1 MSKPPR
7 EMSADSRLVIG
18 LAGILA
24 IAFSVYLYLGYVRV
38 NDVNNSWRQQEENL
52 ALRSAALTEL
62 NRSLGYNGL
71 IHNFKN
77 YILRQRDSYRI
88 KAEDDYAIAMQ
99 AIQRL
104 LLTDP
109 SADEVAALKTVREV
123 AENYHDR
130 LGDAQIAIANGL
142 TVREVDQLVRID
154 DRQAAAALAQLQ
166 ETTRKRSEEG
176 LAATNEAIEG
186 TLAHIAGGF
195 LMLPIILISAFI
207 IIRYIRRIDEMRDQ
221 NRRQSDLLE
230 LTLESMDQ
238 GISMVDDKLNLVVMN
253 DRFYEL
259 LDFPKD
265 MMPPGTPLETAFRIN
280 AERGEYGPG
289 DQKAQI
295 EERLALARKF
305 EPHLFTR
312 ERPDGTVL
320 EIRGAPLPGGGFV
333 TTYSDI
339 TVRVRAERE
348 AREARSSLLEAIAV
362 MDEGFV
368 YFDKDDKL
376 ALCNDQYR
384 EYYPLSADLFVPG
397 TTFEHIIREGAKRG
411 EYNIDPDKIEEWVQE
426 RSELHRTSDRSFER
440 KMASGRW
447 LKVTDRRTPDGGSIG
462 FRVDITELKEAQEK
476 AEAAN
481 VAKSSFL
488 ANMSHEIRTP
498 MNAIIGLSQL
508 ALKTDIPPRTR
519 DYLEKVHNSAHALL
533 GIINDILDF
542 SKMEAGRLELE
553 NVPFRL
559 DDVLQN
565 DASLFSES
573 VGDKNLEVLFWT
585 EPDIPRALVGDP
597 LRLGQILTNLTS
609 NAIKFTE
616 SGEVVVRVEMI
627 ERLGDSGR
635 FRISVE
641 DTGIG
646 MTPEQ
651 YDKLF
656 CPFTQADV
664 TTTRQYGGT
673 GLGLTICRELA
684 EKMGGGITV
693 ESTPGKGSKFT
704 VELPIGLQQDDL
716 RKSLPAHF
724 DPSQLRI
731 MIVDDNQ
738 TSLDI
743 LGDTLR
749 SLNFKQV
756 DCELS
761 AKAAIRKFTDSL
773 ERGESCDIMIVDWR
787 MPEMNGIELTKRIRA
802 ACNGAQAPAVF
813 MISAHNR
820 MEIVRQADQI
830 GLAGF
835 LVKPVNTS
843 LLIDAISDH
852 FSSIGTPHD
861 ILMPDSIEE
870 TQIHDAIRD
879 LRVLVVED
887 NAINQQVATGILGDV
902 GVRVELADNGRI
914 AVERMKKDPDSVD
927 VILMDLQM
935 PEMDGYEATRQI
947 RALPDMASKP
957 IIAMTAHA
965 MNEERDAC
973 LAAGMNDH
981 VSKPIV
987 ATKLFGTL
995 AKWAPQKG
1003 ATTAPAVA
1011 TASADPAPAEPV
1023 AAEPVAIGPAP
1034 ANSRLT
1040 GPDSED
1046 GFNFAQAKDRLGLDD
1061 AFFFKLLRDFND
1073 KYENFE
1079 AELTGAFDNGDV
1091 ETAARLV
1098 HTVAGL
1104 AGTVGAEDL
1113 QRESRALENA
1123 LRENGL
1129 DGADPAPAIAAHA
1142 RTRHVLDALQASGEA
1157 LGQTP
1162 SEQAQASD
1170 IPGLLKQ
1177 LEAGLK
1183 AKRISARKLVEE
1195 LETTLDGSGG
1205 ATFETLKTA
1214 VGKLDFEKACHILH
1228 KLRDELVEHK
1238 GGTA

>member
-1 MSKPPR
+1 
-7 EMSADSRLVIG
+7 
-18 LAGILA
+18 
-24 IAFSVYLYLGYVRV
+24 
-38 NDVNNSWRQQEENL
+38 
-52 ALRSAALTEL
+52 
-62 NRSLGYNGL
+62 
-71 IHNFKN
+71 
-77 YILRQRDSYRI
+77 
-88 KAEDDYAIAMQ
+88 MQ

-498 MNAIIGLSQL
+498 MNAIIGLTPTGPENRHS
-508 ALKTDIPPRTR
+508 DSHPR
-519 DYLEKVHNSAHALL
+519 LS
-533 GIINDILDF
+533 
-542 SKMEAGRLELE
+542 
-553 NVPFRL
+553 
-559 DDVLQN
+559 
-565 DASLFSES
+565 
-573 VGDKNLEVLFWT
+573 
-585 EPDIPRALVGDP
+585 
-597 LRLGQILTNLTS
+597 
-609 NAIKFTE
+609 
-616 SGEVVVRVEMI
+616 
-627 ERLGDSGR
+627 
-635 FRISVE
+635 
-641 DTGIG
+641 
-646 MTPEQ
+646 
-651 YDKLF
+651 
-656 CPFTQADV
+656 
-664 TTTRQYGGT
+664 
-673 GLGLTICRELA
+673 
-684 EKMGGGITV
+684 
-693 ESTPGKGSKFT
+693 GKGAQF
-704 VELPIGLQQDDL
+704 G
-716 RKSLPAHF
+716 A
-724 DPSQLRI
+724 
-731 MIVDDNQ
+731 
-738 TSLDI
+738 
-743 LGDTLR
+743 
-749 SLNFKQV
+749 
-756 DCELS
+756 C
-761 AKAAIRKFTDSL
+761 AARHHQ
-773 ERGESCDIMIVDWR
+773 RHPR
-787 MPEMNGIELTKRIRA
+787 
-802 ACNGAQAPAVF
+802 
-813 MISAHNR
+813 
-820 MEIVRQADQI
+820 
-830 GLAGF
+830 F
-835 LVKPVNTS
+835 L
-843 LLIDAISDH
+843 
-852 FSSIGTPHD
+852 
-861 ILMPDSIEE
+861 
-870 TQIHDAIRD
+870 
-879 LRVLVVED
+879 
-887 NAINQQVATGILGDV
+887 
-902 GVRVELADNGRI
+902 
-914 AVERMKKDPDSVD
+914 
-927 VILMDLQM
+927 
-935 PEMDGYEATRQI
+935 
-947 RALPDMASKP
+947 
-957 IIAMTAHA
+957 
-965 MNEERDAC
+965 
-973 LAAGMNDH
+973 
-981 VSKPIV
+981 
-987 ATKLFGTL
+987 
-995 AKWAPQKG
+995 
-1003 ATTAPAVA
+1003 
-1011 TASADPAPAEPV
+1011 
-1023 AAEPVAIGPAP
+1023 
-1034 ANSRLT
+1034 
-1040 GPDSED
+1040 ED
-1046 GFNFAQAKDRLGLDD
+1046 G
-1061 AFFFKLLRDFND
+1061 
-1073 KYENFE
+1073 
-1079 AELTGAFDNGDV
+1079 
-1091 ETAARLV
+1091 
-1098 HTVAGL
+1098 
-1104 AGTVGAEDL
+1104 
-1113 QRESRALENA
+1113 SRAP
-1123 LRENGL
+1123 
-1129 DGADPAPAIAAHA
+1129 GA
-1142 RTRHVLDALQASGEA
+1142 
-1157 LGQTP
+1157 
-1162 SEQAQASD
+1162 
-1170 IPGLLKQ
+1170 
-1177 LEAGLK
+1177 
-1183 AKRISARKLVEE
+1183 
-1195 LETTLDGSGG
+1195 
-1205 ATFETLKTA
+1205 
-1214 VGKLDFEKACHILH
+1214 
-1228 KLRDELVEHK
+1228 
-1238 GGTA
+1238 